1 MTQLHTVAAFDTV
14 YKADLAKAALEEA
27 GIPAVVTDREIVSLD
42 WLGAPA
48 VGGVKV
54 QVAEHHLDR
63 AEELLNDQFGG
74 DLQPFS
80 EGVSEEELTRQA
92 LETPPEDE
100 MPPEPADE

>member
-1 MTQLHTVAAFDTV
+1 MTQLRTVAAFDTV

-27 GIPAVVTDREIVSLD
+27 SIPAVVTDREVVSLD

-63 AEELLNDQFGG
+63 AEDLLNEKFAG
-74 DLQPFS
+74 DMHPFS

-92 LETPPEDE
+92 LETAPEDE